1 MNKLEECKLVL
12 DMGYKKILRE
22 EAAHKKAAKQ
32 CTQIVVFIVIV
43 LVAIYMYTNNYT
55 I

>member
-1 MNKLEECKLVL
+1 MDKLEECKLKL
-12 DMGYKKILRE
+12 DRIYNELLRD

-32 CTQIVVFIVIV
+32 CAQIVGSIVIV
-43 LVAIYMYTNNYT
+43 LIAIYMYTNNYT